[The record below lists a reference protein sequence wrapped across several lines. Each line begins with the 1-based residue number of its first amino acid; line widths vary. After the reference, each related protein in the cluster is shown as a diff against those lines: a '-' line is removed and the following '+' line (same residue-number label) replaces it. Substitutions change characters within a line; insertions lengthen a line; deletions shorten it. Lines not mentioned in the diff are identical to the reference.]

1 MAQNTV
7 GQNNTHFNTA
17 KLESWNIRISPGDTS
32 YVLDSISDSH
42 VNQFLTTWPCRHRT
56 GRAEVGEMMVPQRV
70 SVTTVERKAIGSKT
84 AGLKEVEKR
93 AKHLSG
99 GKGIRLKAL
108 PAPHSRLLK
117 INPLLTISHLP
128 L

>member
-1 MAQNTV
+1 M
-7 GQNNTHFNTA
+7 
-17 KLESWNIRISPGDTS
+17 L
-32 YVLDSISDSH
+32 
-42 VNQFLTTWPCRHRT
+42 TWPCRHRT
-56 GRAEVGEMMVPQRV
+56 SRVKAGEMMVPQRV
-70 SVTTVERKAIGSKT
+70 SVTTVERKAIVSET

-108 PAPHSRLLK
+108 LVPHSRLLK
-117 INPLLTISHLP
+117 INLLLTISHLP